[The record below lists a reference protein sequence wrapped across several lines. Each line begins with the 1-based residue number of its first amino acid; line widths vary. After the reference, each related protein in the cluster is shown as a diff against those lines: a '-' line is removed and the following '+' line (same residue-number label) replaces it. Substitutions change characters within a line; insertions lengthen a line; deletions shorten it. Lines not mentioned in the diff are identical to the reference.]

1 MTELLTKATEDAW
14 GRTRLATLWPDEDA
28 RPGNAAEQHRE
39 LFPSVRRKIEL
50 LAKVILEEM
59 NEPRPES
66 EKKQPEDS
74 SDETEDPTDVI
85 SISVEHGNG
94 RIEVELKRGSK
105 TVKRVS
111 ASSRKGDF
119 EGAMRTITRA
129 LSDLLKLKE

>member
-1 MTELLTKATEDAW
+1 
-14 GRTRLATLWPDEDA
+14 
-28 RPGNAAEQHRE
+28 
-39 LFPSVRRKIEL
+39 
-50 LAKVILEEM
+50 M